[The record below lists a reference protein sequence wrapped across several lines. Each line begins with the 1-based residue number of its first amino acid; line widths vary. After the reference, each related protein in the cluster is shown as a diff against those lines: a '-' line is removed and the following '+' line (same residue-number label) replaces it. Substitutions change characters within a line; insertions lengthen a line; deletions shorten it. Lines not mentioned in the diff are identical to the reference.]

1 MRERGPLFG
10 QHLHRHAHGL
20 RDDEDV
26 AEDDGGVDEVGVAV
40 DRLEGQGGRNLR
52 RAAAGEEVVRAF
64 GVVVFGEVAAS
75 LSHDPYW
82 WSVNFLTSS
91 GSQEPIVVER
101 LEFVEHVGGWVGFES
116 LGFGFNDVVGQCQ
129 LGMEDLMCQSTS
141 VGGMYVPASHFL
153 WGLRRSN

>member
-40 DRLEGQGGRNLR
+40 DRLEGQGGRDLR

-64 GVVVFGEVAAS
+64 GVVVFGEVAAC
-75 LSHDPYW
+75 LSHDPYR
-82 WSVNFLTSS
+82 WSVDFLTSS
-91 GSQEPIVVER
+91 GSQEPVVAEG
-101 LEFVEHVGGWVGFES
+101 LEFMEHVGVELGWRVQVS
-116 LGFGFNDVVGQCQ
+116 V
-129 LGMEDLMCQSTS
+129 STT
-141 VGGMYVPASHFL
+141 
-153 WGLRRSN
+153 